1 MKADLQPR
9 QPRFSPRV
17 FLVVSVLHALNSAL
31 LGGLAFTTGMGAFTK
46 NVSSEMAFFQVVG
59 WLWTAPQMIALQHPN
74 GAFGLGGL
82 FLITIV
88 WSSMVGLAVGFI
100 VPRFFHSR
108 RASSTSAVGPGH
120 HGF

>member
-1 MKADLQPR
+1 
-9 QPRFSPRV
+9 
-17 FLVVSVLHALNSAL
+17 
-31 LGGLAFTTGMGAFTK
+31 MGAFTN
-46 NVSSEMAFFQVVG
+46 NVSSEMAVFQVVG

-88 WSSMVGLAVGFI
+88 WSSIVGLAVGFFA
-100 VPRFFHSR
+100 PRFSPSR
-108 RASSTSAVGPGH
+108 RAPSTSAAGPGH